1 MVLET
6 ETPEYKTVR
15 ESGGCRAMTGHT
27 EAQIIKTRR
36 RDIYAII
43 AFLLLVLTVWAALS
57 AAPKG
62 AQAYVPKVDGAINL
76 LDFDFENTVQ
86 VIAGFENY
94 DSWPQNLYT
103 PEDFS
108 LGIPGEPQVLQ
119 WALQSRYR
127 SLRLQRW
134 FGQNAVH

>member
-1 MVLET
+1 M
-6 ETPEYKTVR
+6 
-15 ESGGCRAMTGHT
+15 G
-27 EAQIIKTRR
+27 
-36 RDIYAII
+36 
-43 AFLLLVLTVWAALS
+43 
-57 AAPKG
+57 
-62 AQAYVPKVDGAINL
+62 GAINL

-86 VIAGFENY
+86 VIVGFENY

-127 SLRLQRW
+127 SLQPQCW
-134 FGQNAVH
+134 FGQNACR

>member
-1 MVLET
+1 
-6 ETPEYKTVR
+6 
-15 ESGGCRAMTGHT
+15 MTGHT

-62 AQAYVPKVDGAINL
+62 AEAYVPKVDGAINL

-86 VIAGFENY
+86 VISGFENY

-127 SLRLQRW
+127 SLQPQCW
-134 FGQNAVH
+134 FGQNACR